1 MDIILNNLC
10 DEYGKYKINSKEK
23 KTIIKKIKIT
33 LNMWRNYSS
42 AWKDIKDNDDGGAK
56 LDMYTSLTKDKNY
69 ICNFLERGSTVF
81 GSSKPGFSNNYMI
94 YRVNNDN
101 NEYKNLNNETLDTKR
116 AKSYFKDNVEV
127 IFNKIFERNFISD
140 TDNTINK
147 EEIEILYDKYSAH
160 QILTKA
166 ILLEIYLNTL
176 TNDNNSITEDLIN
189 KKEIPY
195 PLIGIYK
202 DEVLDKWVEIFR
214 DYNNDNNVLN
224 YTYQK
229 SNFIATKFWGLI
241 KGNNA
246 DLPENPTIYDL
257 WCMTETLW
265 NWNTKI
271 SFDDDNKNIILYG
284 APGTGKTYEVD
295 KFLKVNGIAKDCFTK
310 VQFHPNYTY
319 EDFIDGLRPCGVTD
333 SGQIKFDLVNGI
345 FKDFC
350 IKAKNNKDKNFYFIV
365 DEINRA
371 NLNSVLGET
380 LSILETPYR
389 DKLNDKDNIN
399 NTNLI
404 ETTNSKLASNLINEG
419 VDLKDKQY
427 KVTEI
432 GTDNKTYKVLFGIP
446 DNIYFIGMMNDVDK
460 SIDTFDLALRRRFR
474 WINYTCDYEVINQEI
489 FYFLCEIGKDNAEE
503 MASQYVTNCQNLNTY
518 IEKELGLGTSYQFG
532 HSFFLKITKINTANT
547 NLKNAQIKLFDEYLK
562 PTLKEY
568 LRAFYTEECEIEKK
582 LNEAKDKF
590 TKDPD
595 SKQ

>member
-1 MDIILNNLC
+1 MDNFLTNLC
-10 DEYGKYKINSKEK
+10 NEYENKNKICSQNSSIKEK
-23 KTIIKKIKIT
+23 LANT
-33 LNMWRNYSS
+33 LSTWEKYGQKWTDHE
-42 AWKDIKDNDDGGAK
+42 ADYEYK
-56 LDMYTSLTKDKNY
+56 LNLYTSIINQKTDQDITY
-69 ICNFLERGSTVF
+69 ICNFLERGSTIF
-81 GSSKPGFSNNYMI
+81 GSSRPGNSYQYMI
-94 YRVNNDN
+94 YRVNNDKE
-101 NEYKNLNNETLDTKR
+101 EYKYIHDKKNTYKKTD
-116 AKSYFKDNVEV
+116 AKQIFMKDVHG
-127 IFNKIFERNFISD
+127 IFDNIFRMESP
-140 TDNTINK
+140 DNIPNDCF
-147 EEIEILYDKYSAH
+147 DKYSAR
-160 QILTKA
+160 QILSKA
-166 ILLEIYLNTL
+166 ILLEIYLKAL
-176 TNDNNSITEDLIN
+176 N
-189 KKEIPY
+189 KDISKKGISEQPVKY

-214 DYNNDNNVLN
+214 GKDDEVGDYT
-224 YTYQK
+224 TYQK

-295 KFLKVNGIAKDCFTK
+295 KFLKVNGIEKDCFTK

-333 SGQIKFDLVNGI
+333 SGQIKFDLINGI

-350 IKAKNNKDKNFYFIV
+350 IKAKNNKDKKFYFIV

-380 LSILETPYR
+380 LSILETQYR
-389 DKLNDKDNIN
+389 DKSDDEDNTN

-404 ETTNSKLASNLINEG
+404 ETTNSKLASSLISENG
-419 VDLKDKQY
+419 DLKDKQY
-427 KVTEI
+427 KVTEAK
-432 GTDNKTYKVLFGIP
+432 TKAKTKTYKVLFGIP

-474 WINYTCDYEVINQEI
+474 WINYTCDYDVINQEV
-489 FYFLCEIGKDNAEE
+489 FNFLYEKYNVLAGE
-503 MASQYVTNCQNLNTY
+503 MAGQYVAKCQNLNTY
-518 IEKELGLGTSYQFG
+518 IEEELGLGTSYQFG
-532 HSFFLKITKINTANT
+532 HSFFLKITKINTANA